1 MSFIDTLKL
10 KITELKERFSKQL
23 DNDEKLADDEEAVIE
38 SSAKQNH
45 YRQAM
50 DFESSMKYM
59 IEQSNKRAYLF
70 AMFCGAMS
78 VLSIIAVM
86 LLTPLKTTEPYLV
99 RVNDITGAV
108 DIVTI
113 LDTEQITKNEA
124 LDKHFVSTYV
134 RAREGYYY
142 DMLNRDYEL
151 VNVLSSDDVASDYKD
166 IYKGDNARDKVF
178 SNKIQIGVDVLS
190 IVLTESA
197 GVKTATIRTNLKI
210 KNISTKTLT
219 NQYRVITLSYE
230 YQNLK
235 LNENL
240 RHLNPLGFKVLTY
253 RTDEDIKK
261 GVAQ

>member
-1 MSFIDTLKL
+1 MSLIIDTLKL
-10 KITELKERFSKQL
+10 KIEELKEKNARQRNGES
-23 DNDEKLADDEEAVIE
+23 LADDEDITLETSKI
-38 SSAKQNH
+38 KGG
-45 YRQAM
+45 YRQAL
-50 DFESSMKYM
+50 DFESSLKYM
-59 IEQSNKRAYLF
+59 IEQSNKRAYIF
-70 AMFCGAMS
+70 AMFCGAMA
-78 VLSIIAVM
+78 VLSILAVM
-86 LLTPLKTTEPYLV
+86 FLAPLKTTEPYLV

-108 DIVTI
+108 DILTI
-113 LDTEQITKNEA
+113 LDSEEITNNEA
-124 LDKHFVSTYV
+124 LDKHFVSSYV
-134 RAREGYYY
+134 RAREGYYF

-151 VNVLSSDDVASDYKD
+151 VNVLSSDNVASDYKD
-166 IYKGDNARDKVF
+166 IYKGDNARDKIF

-190 IVLTESA
+190 IVLTESN

-210 KNISTKTLT
+210 KNITTKSLV

-261 GVAQ
+261 GAKE

>member
-1 MSFIDTLKL
+1 MSLIDTLKL
-10 KITELKERFSKQL
+10 KLTEFKERFSKPL
-23 DNDEKLADDEEAVIE
+23 DNEKLIE
-38 SSAKQNH
+38 NAEVELESNEVQSS

-59 IEQSNKRAYLF
+59 VEQSNKRAYLF
-70 AMFCGAMS
+70 AMFCGVMA
-78 VLSIIAVM
+78 VLSIVAVM

-113 LDTEQITKNEA
+113 LDTEHITNNEA
-124 LDKHFVSTYV
+124 LDKHFVSAYV

-151 VNVLSSDDVASDYKD
+151 VNVLSSDSVASDYKD

-190 IVLTESA
+190 IVLTESN

-210 KNISTKTLT
+210 KNITTKSLV

-235 LNENL
+235 LDENL

-261 GVAQ
+261 GAKQ